1 MDEARPAPPS
11 RVTRAQWGVVILILA
26 VTAASIA
33 YRLLVIGRLEQT
45 SLLFIGIPGLL
56 AIVLATTPK
65 AKTAKGAILRGTTL
79 ALLLSGPVL
88 GEGFICIMMAAP
100 LFLLIALVVG
110 LLADR
115 RDSRKPTTLFC
126 LAVVLVPM
134 SIEGTSGRLSFDRSE
149 TVRVSRVVRGAPSQV
164 AEALA
169 QVLRTD
175 APLPAY
181 LRAGFPRPTAAA
193 GSGLAIGAGRSIH
206 FAGGEGHP
214 GDLTLRVEESRDG
227 HVRFTVVSDTSK
239 IAHWLEWKSSD
250 VDWSAVDADH
260 TRVTWT
266 IRFDRRLDPAWY
278 FRPWER
284 YAVHLAADYLIQAN
298 ATPAASRVR

>member
-1 MDEARPAPPS
+1 M
-11 RVTRAQWGVVILILA
+11 LILA
-26 VTAASIA
+26 VTAGSIA

-56 AIVLATTPK
+56 AIVLAMTPK
-65 AKTAKGAILRGTTL
+65 AKTAKGAVIRGTMI
-79 ALLLSGPVL
+79 ALLLSGPLL
-88 GEGFICIMMAAP
+88 GEGFICILTATP
-100 LFLLIALVVG
+100 IFLVVG
-110 LLADR
+110 LVIAAIADHMK
-115 RDSRKPTTLFC
+115 SRKPTTLFC
-126 LAVVLVPM
+126 IAVILLPVSM
-134 SIEGTSGRLSFDRSE
+134 EGTSATLSFDRSE
-149 TVRVSRVVRGAPSQV
+149 IVRVSRIVRGAPAQV

-169 QVLRTD
+169 HAPRIDT
-175 APLPAY
+175 PLPAY
-181 LRAGFPRPTAAA
+181 LRAGFPRPTIAA
-193 GSGLAIGAGRSIH
+193 GGGLAIGARRSIH

-214 GDLTLRVEESRDG
+214 GDLTLRVDETRDG

-239 IAHWLEWKSSD
+239 VAHWLDWKSSD

-284 YAVHLAADYLIQAN
+284 YAVHLAADYLIAAN
-298 ATPAASRVR
+298 ATPAASAVR